1 MKEAKLDFKEKL
13 LNLGG
18 TTVNPHVNHSSWL
31 FVERTKERNSLF
43 LLGKNRKVKFE
54 KVWGSKALW
63 GDLWKVQMF
72 AGETLQVTE
81 KQLPFGN
88 KMIRQKCHST

>member
-43 LLGKNRKVKFE
+43 LLKKIEKLNL

-63 GDLWKVQMF
+63 GDFWKVQMF
-72 AGETLQVTE
+72 AGETLQATE